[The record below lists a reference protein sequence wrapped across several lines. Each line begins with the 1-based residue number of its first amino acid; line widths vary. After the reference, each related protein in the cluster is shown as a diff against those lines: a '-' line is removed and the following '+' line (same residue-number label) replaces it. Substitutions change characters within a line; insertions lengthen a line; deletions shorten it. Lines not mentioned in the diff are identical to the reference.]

1 MTLLGN
7 PDVSFHF
14 SSDQTDTDFMVTLK
28 DVDPEGN
35 TTYLTRGFLRA
46 SLRQIDPARTRPD
59 QINQSLREVQELEPG
74 KIYKARFSLDPIG
87 HVVREGHRLEV
98 SILAPNDI
106 PSPVFASTPIKSP
119 SLNKVYHSEKFPSKL
134 VLPIVPG

>member
-106 PSPVFASTPIKSP
+106 PSPVFAST
-119 SLNKVYHSEKFPSKL
+119 
-134 VLPIVPG
+134 